1 MLGQRKVQ
9 RGGSGK
15 KSGNIQGLSGDVGP
29 ACLGLKSL
37 SLSAIGRV
45 FGGLLASNTN
55 QFLAHGLSPLLAC
68 LKHGLCWSFPKRRK
82 GIIL

>member
-68 LKHGLCWSFPKRRK
+68 LKHGLCWSFPKGGRE
-82 GIIL
+82 